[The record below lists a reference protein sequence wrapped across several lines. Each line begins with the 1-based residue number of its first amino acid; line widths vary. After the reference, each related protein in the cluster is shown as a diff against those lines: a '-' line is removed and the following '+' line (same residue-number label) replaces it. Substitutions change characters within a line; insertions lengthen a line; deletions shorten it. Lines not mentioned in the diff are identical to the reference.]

1 MNVSYLRVS
10 ITESCNLKCFYC
22 RPDSSPFKM
31 KDEYLT
37 YEEIARL
44 VRGMSKYGLK
54 KVRITGGEP
63 LLRPNVPKLVKL
75 LKSID
80 GIEDVSLTTNGL
92 TLYKHIKALKKAG
105 LDRLNISL
113 DTLNPDKFKIITGG
127 NLENVIKSIEE
138 AVNEGFKS
146 IKLNIVALKNSSNP
160 MFSNED
166 EILDFIDFANKY
178 ELEIRFIEMMPIG
191 FSFGIER
198 EILTVDKIRKIIET
212 KFGKLIPTLSY
223 GSGAARVYKING
235 LNLKVGFISPI
246 SQPFCDNCSKLRLT
260 ADGNIKLCLR
270 TDEEIPAREVIR
282 YGSEA
287 DIDRFI
293 KKVIIEKEISNQKI
307 IASGYR
313 FSECSR
319 NMIGIGG

>member
-178 ELEIRFIEMMPIG
+178 GLEIRFIEMMPIG

>member
-1 MNVSYLRVS
+1 MSISYLRVS

-31 KDEYLT
+31 KEEYLT
-37 YEEIARL
+37 YDEIGKL
-44 VRGMSKYGLK
+44 VKGMAKYGLK

-63 LLRPNVPKLVKL
+63 LIRPKVSKLVKI
-75 LKSID
+75 LKGID
-80 GIEDVSLTTNGL
+80 GIEDVSITTNGL
-92 TLYKHIKALKKAG
+92 TLYKQLKDLKEAG

-113 DTLNPDKFKIITGG
+113 DTLNSKKFKIITGG
-127 NLENVIKSIEE
+127 NIENVIKSIEE
-138 AVNEGFKS
+138 ASKIGFKS
-146 IKLNIVALKNSSNP
+146 IKINVVALRDRNNP
-160 MFSNED
+160 MFSNEE
-166 EILDFIDFANKY
+166 EILEFIEFAKEYN
-178 ELEIRFIEMMPIG
+178 LEVRFIEMMPIG
-191 FSFGIER
+191 FNFGIQR
-198 EILTVDKIRKIIET
+198 EILKMEDIKKIIEDRY
-212 KFGKLIPTLSY
+212 GRLIPTLSY
-223 GSGAARVYKING
+223 GSGAAKVYKIEN

-293 KKVIIEKEISNQKI
+293 KKVIIEKELSNQKI
-307 IASGYR
+307 ISSGYK

-319 NMIGIGG
+319 DMIGIGG